1 MVAARGP
8 RYDKQGCVLRPE
20 TTINDPAGFKVFR
33 PKHDDPRGQK
43 AWRPLRRGIAD
54 LHRRAEVSQAANER
68 YVDALAAVDL
78 STSLGD
84 LLHQTCRPTM
94 YNGKRVRGLRP
105 WAADEVALFEAVNR
119 AEFCVNGVR
128 NRDLQRLLFATAPRS
143 SQERRR
149 RSARISYLLRILRA
163 HGILHK
169 VPKSHRY
176 KVSPKGRDLLVA
188 VLSAHH
194 ASVDKLTHL
203 AA

>member
-1 MVAARGP
+1 
-8 RYDKQGCVLRPE
+8 
-20 TTINDPAGFKVFR
+20 
-33 PKHDDPRGQK
+33 
-43 AWRPLRRGIAD
+43 
-54 LHRRAEVSQAANER
+54 
-68 YVDALAAVDL
+68 
-78 STSLGD
+78 
-84 LLHQTCRPTM
+84 M